1 MAVRSLP
8 PLNALRA
15 FEAFGR
21 RGRMTLAA
29 DELCVTHGAI
39 SRQIRQLEDHLGVA
53 LTDGPR
59 NNLTLTE
66 AGLTLAQALTQALDQ
81 IDAALPRPAGAGD
94 HALTV
99 SCMPTFAMKWLIPRL
114 PDFVAAHPE
123 IQARI
128 VESNGPFDFRADGI
142 DLAIRMRAPH
152 APPSLDADVTPFLKH
167 YVGPVASPDLAARI
181 DGVESLA
188 HLPRLH
194 TRTFMDSWAEWELAA
209 DVALPPASVNREFDH
224 YFYMLEA
231 AAAGLGVALSP
242 WAFVENDLAAGRL
255 VAPLGLVPG
264 RAEVFALTPK
274 GKATRAARRFRDWL
288 VAQGA
293 ATPPPPQAESGV
305 GAGSQQAEPGC
316 DAKPLTL
323 SANAL

>member
-1 MAVRSLP
+1 MAARSLP

-53 LTDGPR
+53 LTEGPR
-59 NNLTLTE
+59 NKLILTE

-81 IDAALPRPAGAGD
+81 IDAALPRPAGSDG
-94 HALTV
+94 ALVV
-99 SCMPTFAMKWLIPRL
+99 SCLPTFAMKWLIPRL
-114 PDFVAAHPE
+114 PDFVAAHPD

-128 VESNGPFDFRADGI
+128 VESNGPFDFRADGV
-142 DLAIRMRAPH
+142 DLAIRMRLPD
-152 APPSLDADVTPFLKH
+152 APPSPDADVTPFLKH

-181 DGVESLA
+181 RDPDSLA
-188 HLPRLH
+188 SLPRLH
-194 TRTFMDSWAEWELAA
+194 TRTFLESWAEWEAA
-209 DVALPPASVNREFDH
+209 AGLALPPAEVNREFDH

-242 WAFVENDLAAGRL
+242 WAFVETDLTSGRL
-255 VAPLGLVPG
+255 VAPLGMIPG
-264 RAEVFALTPK
+264 QAQVCALTPK

-293 ATPPPPQAESGV
+293 ATPAPPTA
-305 GAGSQQAEPGC
+305 GAGSQQLVEPVSG
-316 DAKPLTL
+316 KPLTL

>member
-1 MAVRSLP
+1 MAARSLP

-53 LTDGPR
+53 LTEGPR
-59 NNLTLTE
+59 NRLTLTE
-66 AGLTLAQALTQALDQ
+66 TGLTLAQALTLALDQ
-81 IDAALPRPAGAGD
+81 VEAALPQPAGSGD
-94 HALTV
+94 GTLVV
-99 SCMPTFAMKWLIPRL
+99 SCLPTFAMKWLIPRL

-128 VESNGPFDFRADGI
+128 VESNGPFDFRADGV
-142 DLAIRMRAPH
+142 DLAIRMRLPD
-152 APPSLDADVTPFLKH
+152 APPSPDADVTPFLKH
-167 YVGPVASPDLAARI
+167 YVGPVASSDLAAQVS
-181 DGVESLA
+181 DVDSLA
-188 HLPRLH
+188 RLPRLH
-194 TRTFMDSWAEWELAA
+194 TRTFLESWAEWEAA
-209 DVALPPASVNREFDH
+209 AGVALPPAAVNREFDH

-242 WAFVENDLAAGRL
+242 FAFAEHDLTAGRL
-255 VAPLGLVPG
+255 VAPLGLIPG
-264 RAEVFALTPK
+264 QARVCALTPK

-288 VAQGA
+288 VVQGA
-293 ATPPPPQAESGV
+293 ATAPPPGV
-305 GAGSQQAEPGC
+305 GAGFS
-316 DAKPLTL
+316 T
-323 SANAL
+323 S

>member
-1 MAVRSLP
+1 MAARSLP

-53 LTDGPR
+53 LTEGPR
-59 NNLTLTE
+59 NRLALTE
-66 AGLTLAQALTQALDQ
+66 TGLTLAQALTQALDQ
-81 IDAALPRPAGAGD
+81 IEAALPQRAGAGD
-94 HALTV
+94 AALVV
-99 SCMPTFAMKWLIPRL
+99 SCLPTFAMKWLIPRL

-123 IQARI
+123 IPVRI
-128 VESNGPFDFRADGI
+128 VESNGPFDFRADGV
-142 DLAIRMRAPH
+142 DLSIRMRLPH
-152 APPSLDADVTPFLKH
+152 APPSPDADVAPFLKH
-167 YVGPVASPDLAARI
+167 AVGPVASPGLAAQVH
-181 DGVESLA
+181 DLESLA
-188 HLPRLH
+188 KLPRLH
-194 TRTFMDSWAEWELAA
+194 TRTFLESWAEWEAA
-209 DVALPPASVNREFDH
+209 AGLVLPPATVNRQFDH

-242 WAFVENDLAAGRL
+242 FAFVENDLAAGRL

-264 RAEVFALTPK
+264 QAEVCALTPR
-274 GKATRAARRFRDWL
+274 GRASRAARRFRDWL

-293 ATPPPPQAESGV
+293 ATPAPP
-305 GAGSQQAEPGC
+305 GSQQMVEPGA
-316 DAKPLTL
+316 AKPLTL
-323 SANAL
+323 SRPAL

>member
-1 MAVRSLP
+1 MAARSLP

-53 LTDGPR
+53 LTEGPR
-59 NNLTLTE
+59 NRLALTE
-66 AGLTLAQALTQALDQ
+66 TGLTLARALTQALDQ
-81 IDAALPRPAGAGD
+81 IEAALPQPAGDGT
-94 HALTV
+94 LVV
-99 SCMPTFAMKWLIPRL
+99 SCLPTFAIKWLIPRL

-123 IQARI
+123 IPVRI
-128 VESNGPFDFRADGI
+128 VESNGPFDFRADGV
-142 DLAIRMRAPH
+142 DLAIRMRLPG
-152 APPSLDADVTPFLKH
+152 APPSPDSDVAPFLKH
-167 YVGPVASPDLAARI
+167 AVGPVASPGLAAQVH
-181 DGVESLA
+181 DLQSLA
-188 HLPRLH
+188 DLPRLH
-194 TRTFMDSWAEWELAA
+194 TRTFLESWSEWEAA
-209 DVALPPASVNREFDH
+209 AGLVLPPAAVNREFDH

-242 WAFVENDLAAGRL
+242 FAFVENDLAAGRL

-264 RAEVFALTPK
+264 QAEVCALTPR
-274 GKATRAARRFRDWL
+274 GRATRAARRFRDWL

-293 ATPPPPQAESGV
+293 ATPAPP
-305 GAGSQQAEPGC
+305 GSQQMVEPGA
-316 DAKPLTL
+316 AKPLTL
-323 SANAL
+323 SRPAL

>member
-1 MAVRSLP
+1 MAARSLP

-53 LTDGPR
+53 LTEGPR
-59 NNLTLTE
+59 NRLALTE
-66 AGLTLAQALTQALDQ
+66 TGLKLAQALTLAFDQ
-81 IDAALPRPAGAGD
+81 IDAAVPRPPAAGD
-94 HALTV
+94 RALVV
-99 SCMPTFAMKWLIPRL
+99 SCLPTFAMKWLIPRL

-123 IQARI
+123 IPVRI
-128 VESNGPFDFRADGI
+128 VESNGPFDFRADGV
-142 DLAIRMRAPH
+142 DLAIRMRLPG
-152 APPSLDADVTPFLKH
+152 APPSPDADVAPFLKH
-167 YVGPVASPDLAARI
+167 AVGPVTSPGLAAQVH
-181 DGVESLA
+181 DLESLA
-188 HLPRLH
+188 KLPRLH
-194 TRTFMDSWAEWELAA
+194 TRTFLESWAEWEAA
-209 DVALPPASVNREFDH
+209 AGLILPPATVNRQFDH

-242 WAFVENDLAAGRL
+242 FAFVENDLAAGRL

-264 RAEVFALTPK
+264 QAEVCALTPR
-274 GKATRAARRFRDWL
+274 GRASRAARRFRDWL

-293 ATPPPPQAESGV
+293 ATPAPP
-305 GAGSQQAEPGC
+305 GSQQMVEPGA
-316 DAKPLTL
+316 AKPLTL
-323 SANAL
+323 SRPAL

>member
-1 MAVRSLP
+1 MAARSLP

-39 SRQIRQLEDHLGVA
+39 SRQIRQLEDHLDVA
-53 LTDGPR
+53 LTEGPR
-59 NNLTLTE
+59 NNLVLTE
-66 AGLTLAQALTQALDQ
+66 AGLKLAQGLTQAFDL
-81 IDAALPRPAGAGD
+81 IETAVPRPAESGDGA
-94 HALTV
+94 LVV
-99 SCMPTFAMKWLIPRL
+99 SCLPTFAMKWLIPRL
-114 PDFVAAHPE
+114 PDFVAAHPD
-123 IQARI
+123 IQPRI

-142 DLAIRMRAPH
+142 DLAVRMRLPD
-152 APPSLDADVTPFLKH
+152 APPSPDSDVTPFLKH
-167 YVGPVASPDLAARI
+167 YVGPVASPDLAAQVR
-181 DGVESLA
+181 DLESLSR
-188 HLPRLH
+188 LPRLH
-194 TRTFMDSWAEWELAA
+194 TRTFLESWAEWEAA
-209 DVALPPASVNREFDH
+209 AGLTLPAAAVNREFDH

-242 WAFVENDLAAGRL
+242 WAFAESDLTSGRL

-264 RAEVFALTPK
+264 QALVCALTPK

-293 ATPPPPQAESGV
+293 ATPPPPGFSPV
-305 GAGSQQAEPGC
+305 SQQLVGRVSV
-316 DAKPLTL
+316 KPLTL
-323 SANAL
+323 SRPAL

>member
-1 MAVRSLP
+1 MAARSLP

-53 LTDGPR
+53 LTEGPR
-59 NNLTLTE
+59 NRLTLTE
-66 AGLTLAQALTQALDQ
+66 TGLTLAQALTQALDQ
-81 IDAALPRPAGAGD
+81 IEAALPRSAGAGD
-94 HALTV
+94 GTLVV
-99 SCMPTFAMKWLIPRL
+99 SCLPTFAMKWLIPRL

-128 VESNGPFDFRADGI
+128 VESNGPFDFRADGV
-142 DLAIRMRAPH
+142 DLAIRMRLPH
-152 APPSLDADVTPFLKH
+152 APPSPDADVTPFLKH
-167 YVGPVASPDLAARI
+167 YVGPVASPDLAAQV
-181 DGVESLA
+181 DDLDSLA
-188 HLPRLH
+188 RLPRLH
-194 TRTFMDSWAEWELAA
+194 TRTFLESWAEWEAA
-209 DVALPPASVNREFDH
+209 AGVALSPATVNREFDH

-242 WAFVENDLAAGRL
+242 YAFVEKDLAAGRL

-264 RAEVFALTPK
+264 QAQVCALTPR

-288 VAQGA
+288 VVQGA
-293 ATPPPPQAESGV
+293 ATASPPDTRTGFSTG
-305 GAGSQQAEPGC
+305 
-316 DAKPLTL
+316 
-323 SANAL
+323 

>member
-1 MAVRSLP
+1 MAARSLP

-53 LTDGPR
+53 LTEGPR
-59 NNLTLTE
+59 NRLTLTE

-81 IDAALPRPAGAGD
+81 IEAALPQPAGAGD
-94 HALTV
+94 GALVV
-99 SCMPTFAMKWLIPRL
+99 SCLPTFAMKWLIPRL
-114 PDFVAAHPE
+114 PGFVAAHPD

-128 VESNGPFDFRADGI
+128 VESNGPFDFRADGV
-142 DLAIRMRAPH
+142 DLAIRMRLPD
-152 APPSLDADVTPFLKH
+152 APPSPDADVTPFLKH
-167 YVGPVASPDLAARI
+167 YVGPVAAPALAAQI
-181 DGVESLA
+181 EAPESLA
-188 HLPRLH
+188 RLPRLH
-194 TRTFMDSWAEWELAA
+194 TRTFLESWAEWEAA
-209 DVALPPASVNREFDH
+209 AKVVLPPAAVNREFDH

-242 WAFVENDLAAGRL
+242 WAFAETDLVSGRL
-255 VAPLGLVPG
+255 VAPLGMIPG
-264 RAEVFALTPK
+264 QAQVCALTPR

-288 VAQGA
+288 VAEGA
-293 ATPPPPQAESGV
+293 ATPPPPGSRP
-305 GAGSQQAEPGC
+305 GSQQLVERAG
-316 DAKPLTL
+316 AKALTL
-323 SANAL
+323 SRPAL

>member
-1 MAVRSLP
+1 MAARSLP

-53 LTDGPR
+53 LTEGPR
-59 NNLTLTE
+59 NNLILTE

-81 IDAALPRPAGAGD
+81 IDAALPRPAGSGD
-94 HALTV
+94 GALVV
-99 SCMPTFAMKWLIPRL
+99 SCLPTFAMKWLIPRL
-114 PDFVAAHPE
+114 PDFVAAHPD

-128 VESNGPFDFRADGI
+128 VESNGPFDFRADGV
-142 DLAIRMRAPH
+142 DLAIRMRLPD
-152 APPSLDADVTPFLKH
+152 APPSPDSDVTPFLKH
-167 YVGPVASPDLAARI
+167 YVGPVAAPALAAQV
-181 DGVESLA
+181 DDVEGLSR
-188 HLPRLH
+188 LPRLH
-194 TRTFMDSWAEWELAA
+194 TRTFLESWAEWERASGLT
-209 DVALPPASVNREFDH
+209 VPPAEVNREFDH

-242 WAFVENDLAAGRL
+242 WAFAESDLTSGRL
-255 VAPLGLVPG
+255 VAPLGMIPG
-264 RAEVFALTPK
+264 QAQVCALTPRS
-274 GKATRAARRFRDWL
+274 KATRAARRFRDWL

-293 ATPPPPQAESGV
+293 ATPAPPTA
-305 GAGSQQAEPGC
+305 GAGSQQLVERP
-316 DAKPLTL
+316 
-323 SANAL
+323 

>member
-1 MAVRSLP
+1 MATRSLP

-53 LTDGPR
+53 LTEGPR
-59 NNLTLTE
+59 NKLILTE

-81 IDAALPRPAGAGD
+81 IDAALPRPAGSDG
-94 HALTV
+94 ALVV
-99 SCMPTFAMKWLIPRL
+99 SCLPTFAMKWLIPRL
-114 PDFVAAHPE
+114 PDFVAAHPD

-128 VESNGPFDFRADGI
+128 VESNGSFDFRADGV
-142 DLAIRMRAPH
+142 DLAIRMRLPD
-152 APPSLDADVTPFLKH
+152 APPSPDADVTPFLKH
-167 YVGPVASPDLAARI
+167 YVGPVASPELAAQVH
-181 DGVESLA
+181 DLQSLA
-188 HLPRLH
+188 RLPRLH
-194 TRTFMDSWAEWELAA
+194 TRTFMESWAEWESAA
-209 DVALPPASVNREFDH
+209 GLALPPAEVNREFDH

-242 WAFVENDLAAGRL
+242 WAFAETDLTSGRL
-255 VAPLGLVPG
+255 VAPLGMIPG
-264 RAEVFALTPK
+264 QAQVCALTPK

-293 ATPPPPQAESGV
+293 ATPAPPTA
-305 GAGSQQAEPGC
+305 GAGSQQLVEPVSG
-316 DAKPLTL
+316 KPLTL